1 MQDAI
6 SRDDFGILNGTSVC
20 DKDPTTPSTSSS
32 CNITNN
38 NSSSSIAATQHNSLH
53 ETPTTTT
60 TTPVHNNLTHHNGNS
75 SKALQ
80 HHQQQLQHHQQQ
92 QQQLH
97 HQTQLSHS
105 HHLITGTDCTLEPIK
120 LGRTPEHEH
129 NGIIGIGGPS
139 VAHAASVAIK
149 VEEPDAIYGAWH
161 TAGTVCAD
169 IGSNLL

>member
-6 SRDDFGILNGTSVC
+6 SRDDFAILNGSSVC
-20 DKDPTTPSTSSS
+20 DKDPTTPSTSH

-38 NSSSSIAATQHNSLH
+38 NNSNIAATQHNSLH

-60 TTPVHNNLTHHNGNS
+60 TTPVHNNLTYHNGNS
-75 SKALQ
+75 GKAL
-80 HHQQQLQHHQQQ
+80 QQQLQHQHQQ

-97 HQTQLSHS
+97 HQTQSSHS

-139 VAHAASVAIK
+139 VANAPANAASVAIK

-161 TAGTVCAD
+161 TAGTGCAD